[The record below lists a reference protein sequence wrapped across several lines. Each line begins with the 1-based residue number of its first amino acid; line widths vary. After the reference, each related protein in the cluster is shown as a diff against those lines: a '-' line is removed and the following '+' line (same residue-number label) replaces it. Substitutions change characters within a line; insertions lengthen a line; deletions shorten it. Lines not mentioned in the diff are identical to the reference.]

1 MLATLDWIII
11 AFYMLLSL
19 AVGLSVTR
27 RAGKDMS
34 SFFLG
39 GRNLPWYLAGL
50 SMVATTFAADT
61 PLAVTEL
68 VGQSGISGNWLW
80 WNMLAGGMLT
90 TFFFANLWR
99 RSGVLTEVELIEL
112 RYSGQPAA
120 FLRGFKA
127 IYLGVFMNII
137 IIAWVNVA
145 LISIFEGFFDLPKSD
160 ALLYTAIVML
170 IATVYASL
178 SGLLGVALTDALQ
191 FIIAMTGCIIT
202 VSAHGRGL

>member
-19 AVGLSVTR
+19 AVGLSVTH

-39 GRNLPWYLAGL
+39 GRNLLISPGL

-99 RSGVLTEVELIEL
+99 RSGVLTEVKL
-112 RYSGQPAA
+112 R
-120 FLRGFKA
+120 LR
-127 IYLGVFMNII
+127 
-137 IIAWVNVA
+137 
-145 LISIFEGFFDLPKSD
+145 
-160 ALLYTAIVML
+160 
-170 IATVYASL
+170 
-178 SGLLGVALTDALQ
+178 
-191 FIIAMTGCIIT
+191 
-202 VSAHGRGL
+202 